1 MLSSQSYN
9 QHCEDFAGK
18 CLIVLSTN
26 SVDGC
31 EGRGAPG
38 EMHMHYLLGPYP
50 GGMANLPDTKFAGV
64 LKKGWMMSSC
74 FLLFLVIVTM
84 SVNKLP
90 VLNLFFSW
98 HPHLMTNMPTPKN
111 S

>member
-1 MLSSQSYN
+1 MVVKAEELQ
-9 QHCEDFAGK
+9 EK
-18 CLIVLSTN
+18 CTCIT
-26 SVDGC
+26 
-31 EGRGAPG
+31 
-38 EMHMHYLLGPYP
+38 YLARTLVEWQ
-50 GGMANLPDTKFAGV
+50 MTLPDTKFAGV